1 MRVIL
6 IRRFKRRN
14 LTTTFI
20 VLLALLVTLLVQRYI
35 VSSGPSD
42 YQSGRAG
49 AEIKIIVTKGESGTA
64 IAEEL
69 ASLHVIAKASTL
81 IKKMIRNNV
90 IGIAP
95 GIHSIHT
102 GIPSDQAISELLDQK
117 RITDI
122 LLVLPG
128 STQSDVLNKLHSLST
143 LRQSDGL
150 STLIPVYPNPSN
162 SLEGELA
169 PNQYS
174 FAPGTSTHSA
184 LNNILQNFSSEK
196 AALKLDMGYKAFTP
210 YDVLTIASLIQIEAD
225 LTDYAKVSRVIYN
238 RLHIGM
244 PLQLNSTVQYALGL
258 RGQIGLTT
266 KSTKVASP
274 YNTYLHTGLPP
285 TPICNPS
292 IEAIKAAMNPVD
304 GNWIY
309 FITVTPHDTRFTN
322 NFSTFES
329 WVTLYNKNVAAG
341 AFK

>member
-1 MRVIL
+1 M
-6 IRRFKRRN
+6 
-14 LTTTFI
+14 
-20 VLLALLVTLLVQRYI
+20 TLLMTLAVQRYI
-35 VSSGPSD
+35 ISSAPSD
-42 YQSGRAG
+42 YSKGKAG
-49 AEIKIIVTKGESGTA
+49 AEIKVIVTKGESGTA

-69 ASLHVIAKASTL
+69 ASLHVIANASTMITKL
-81 IKKMIRNNV
+81 IRGNV

-117 RITDI
+117 RITDV

-128 STQSDVLNKLHSLST
+128 STQSDVLTKLHSSST

-150 STLIPVYPNPSN
+150 STLVPAYRNPTN
-162 SLEGELA
+162 SLEGQLA

-174 FAPGTSTHSA
+174 FAPGTSTHNA
-184 LNNILQNFSSEK
+184 LSNILQNFASEK
-196 AALKLDMGYKAFTP
+196 AALKLDMGYKGVTP
-210 YDVLTIASLIQIEAD
+210 YGVLTIASLIQIEAD
-225 LTDYAKVSRVIYN
+225 LADYAKVSRVIYN
-238 RLHIGM
+238 RLRIGM

-266 KSTKVASP
+266 KSTKVDSP

-292 IEAIKAAMNPVD
+292 IEAINAALHPDD

-322 NFSTFES
+322 SFTTFES